1 MIHSL
6 QDIFAELLIH
16 IPISFNYL
24 FPLDLVELFEKKNLS
39 FEFPVSY
46 ANHFDSFE
54 ICYWSS
60 GL

>member
-1 MIHSL
+1 M
-6 QDIFAELLIH
+6 
-16 IPISFNYL
+16 
-24 FPLDLVELFEKKNLS
+24 ELFEKKS